1 MSNLVRGQGGWSAT
15 RLPTADN
22 EWDSSAD
29 GRHALNEDAEL
40 TPIFHA
46 MTRGAW
52 RTRQHEQLHAAARQ
66 VHADPVDEFHRD
78 PLTAPIP
85 VQAPT
90 ASAIPIRR
98 SGAHALADTHGRHH
112 RRRDRVSQLPRR

>member
-1 MSNLVRGQGGWSAT
+1 MSDLVRGQGGWSAT

-29 GRHALNEDAEL
+29 GRHAFIEDAEL

-52 RTRQHEQLHAAARQ
+52 RTRQHEQVQAAPRP
-66 VHADPVDEFHRD
+66 ADPVDEFRRD

-85 VQAPT
+85 VQALGSSSAAPT
-90 ASAIPIRR
+90 RR
-98 SGAHALADTHGRHH
+98 SGAHALADSHGRHH

>member
-1 MSNLVRGQGGWSAT
+1 MSDLVRGQGGWSAT

-22 EWDSSAD
+22 EWESSAD
-29 GRHALNEDAEL
+29 GRHVLNEDAEL

-52 RTRQHEQLHAAARQ
+52 RTRQHEQRPAAPRP
-66 VHADPVDEFHRD
+66 VDPVDDFHRD

-85 VQAPT
+85 VQALSSN
-90 ASAIPIRR
+90 ASATPIRR
-98 SGAHALADTHGRHH
+98 SGAHALVESHGRHH